1 MAVDAVEG
9 AVFSEI
15 LVGWLGEF
23 ERFRFIGSPIAGGG
37 LLLVADEW
45 RGRGRNGARQRK
57 R

>member
-37 LLLVADEW
+37 LLLIADE
-45 RGRGRNGARQRK
+45 
-57 R
+57 